1 MVKNMKRL
9 MMLSVLLIPA
19 CAFADYDPFSSKQPT
34 TVGPTVISSEAAQ
47 VASAP
52 VVVTPAV
59 DPSTL
64 LDDELKRLMG
74 ELKARDHESMEPSEA
89 VEYIATTNCVD
100 IYYHTAEK
108 RYEERPTKACL
119 ANKAKKEVEDGMRRN
134 KPSPAKHIISANDK
148 NQASP
153 KKESSK

>member
-1 MVKNMKRL
+1 MRRFL
-9 MMLSVLLIPA
+9 ILTALLLPA
-19 CAFADYDPFSSKQPT
+19 SAFADYDPFSSKPAIAVGASVTTPETAPLAAVAAPT
-34 TVGPTVISSEAAQ
+34 
-47 VASAP
+47 AP
-52 VVVTPAV
+52 PV

-64 LDDELKRLMG
+64 LDEELRRLMG
-74 ELKARDHESMEPSEA
+74 ELKARDHESNEPADA

-119 ANKAKKEVEDGMRRN
+119 ANKAKKEIEDGIRKN
-134 KPSPAKHIISANDK
+134 KPSMVKANGAANEK
-148 NQASP
+148 IQASP

>member
-1 MVKNMKRL
+1 MRR
-9 MMLSVLLIPA
+9 LLIISVILFPA
-19 CAFADYDPFSSKQPT
+19 CAFADYDPFSSKPPT
-34 TVGPTVISSEAAQ
+34 EASVTVVSPEATQAALTP
-47 VASAP
+47 VAAA
-52 VVVTPAV
+52 PAV

-64 LDDELKRLMG
+64 LDAELRRLMG
-74 ELKARDHESMEPSEA
+74 ELKARDQETVEPSDE

-119 ANKAKKEVEDGMRRN
+119 ADKAKKVVESGIKKN
-134 KPSPAKHIISANDK
+134 HPANPTSTNTSVEL
-148 NQASP
+148 NQASL